1 MSFKLSLN
9 HNLYSQIESYYIWC
23 AHIFLSKWRLPKQV
37 PEHKEQWMIL
47 WHSMKLYIGYRQS
60 IINRVTIALVKPY
73 KNFILGWFIGHHDIF
88 MRFICRCEQEL
99 TTTFIYRQVNV
110 VDGLAGRI
118 HKLMFK
124 GILESIQRLVLNFK
138 PQICMC
144 IHLLQSTWAKALF
157 GLFLCYDCTL
167 MLIVYP
173 WVLVLGPP
181 LLVTAINETHW

>member
-1 MSFKLSLN
+1 MQFSNAL
-9 HNLYSQIESYYIWC
+9 IWC
-23 AHIFLSKWRLPKQV
+23 IHATIFLFGMEWLHSQV
-37 PEHKEQWMIL
+37 QLHYWCDEQVATIPSSMVNKE
-47 WHSMKLYIGYRQS
+47 S
-60 IINRVTIALVKPY
+60 
-73 KNFILGWFIGHHDIF
+73 GWK
-88 MRFICRCEQEL
+88 
-99 TTTFIYRQVNV
+99 VNV